1 MMVLNKSGWLY
12 LMLRGRAYACILC
25 SLYIFVFCP
34 YASANEIASV
44 VLVTHKSSELGSLT
58 LLEIRRLYLGFPV
71 SNEHV
76 KRPVINRSNNEV
88 YEAMHMT
95 EDGYRRK
102 IVRRVFR
109 YGTNYI
115 DELYSL
121 EGIRKHLAERP
132 GDVVF
137 IDARKLPLVP
147 DARVIV
153 RLW

>member
-1 MMVLNKSGWLY
+1 
-12 LMLRGRAYACILC
+12 MLAFC
-25 SLYIFVFCP
+25 S
-34 YASANEIASV
+34 YASAGDLSSA
-44 VLVTHKSSELGSLT
+44 VLVTHKSSELKSLT

-76 KRPVINRSNNEV
+76 RRPILNRSNNKL
-88 YEAMHMT
+88 YEAFLKNVMHMT
-95 EDGYRRK
+95 EDGYKRK

-109 YGTNYI
+109 YGANYI

-121 EGIRKHLAERP
+121 EKIMQHLAENP

-137 IDARKLPLVP
+137 IDAGKLSMAP
-147 DARVIV
+147 DVRVIV